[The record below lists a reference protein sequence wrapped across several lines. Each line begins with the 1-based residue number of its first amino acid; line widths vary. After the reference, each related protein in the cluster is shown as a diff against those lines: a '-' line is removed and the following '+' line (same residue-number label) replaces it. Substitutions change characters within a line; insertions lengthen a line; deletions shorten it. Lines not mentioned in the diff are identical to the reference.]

1 MIVMHYPPGARGDFL
16 GGLLL
21 DTIQETKNFAVAT
34 PPPGK
39 YTKIHHC
46 EHWDWLNKPDT
57 IKIRIDSN
65 NNSENLIRIAMQHL
79 LKNTRTQLVYLE
91 DEFDHIYVY
100 IKDILNR
107 DKECFLHKHKYNY
120 WIDFSYLSDV
130 DFLYELYMQIN
141 HTTPDNKL
149 FKNALD
155 NVTKQKTE
163 LSTKH
168 KKLAELLDFEIKLGL
183 LDKCRSFT
191 HTDFIES
198 SDPAKFLKLKNYSN
212 TPFN

>member
-21 DTIQETKNFAVAT
+21 DTIQETNNFAVAS

-46 EHWDWLNKPDT
+46 EHWDWLDKSDT

-91 DEFDHIYVY
+91 DEIDHVYVY
-100 IKDILNR
+100 IKDILAKDR
-107 DKECFLHKHKYNY
+107 ECVLHKHKYDY
-120 WIDFSYLSDV
+120 WIDFSYLSDL
-130 DFLYELYMQIN
+130 DFLYDLYVQIN
-141 HTTPDNKL
+141 HTMPDDKL
-149 FKNALD
+149 FKNAVD
-155 NVTKQKTE
+155 NVAKQKTE
-163 LSTKH
+163 LSPDH
-168 KKLAELLDFEIKLGL
+168 KKLAELLDFEIKLNL
-183 LDKCRSFT
+183 LNKYRSFT
-191 HTDFIES
+191 HTDFIAS
-198 SDPAKFLKLKNYSN
+198 SNAGKFLKLKNYSDIS
-212 TPFN
+212 FN